1 MSNAMILAAGR
12 GVRLLPL
19 TAAVP
24 KPLIEVAGQTL
35 IEHHLQ
41 RLAALGVTRV
51 VINLHHL
58 GAAIRR
64 RLGHGEGF
72 DLEIVYSDEPE
83 LLETAGGIIKALPL
97 LGKEPFLLVNGDI
110 YCDFDPA
117 ALAPLAEGIHAHL
130 LMVPRPSWQ
139 ERGDFDLG
147 VPVPGSLGDVC
158 RLRGDGKG
166 TLTYAG
172 MARYHPQLFAG
183 LAAGFRPMR
192 PVLEAAIAA
201 GRVSAQVHDG
211 LWEDI
216 GTLERLAM
224 LRRRLKTAEAGTP

>member
-1 MSNAMILAAGR
+1 MPSAMILAAGR
-12 GVRLLPL
+12 GLRLLPL

-24 KPLIEVAGQTL
+24 KPLIEVAGRTL

-41 RLAALGVTRV
+41 RLAALGTTRV

-58 GAAIRR
+58 GTAIRR

-72 DLEIVYSDEPE
+72 GLEIVYSEEPE
-83 LLETAGGIIKALPL
+83 LLETAGGIIQALPL
-97 LGKEPFLLVNGDI
+97 LGAEPFLLVNGDI

-117 ALAPLAEGIHAHL
+117 ALAPLAEGIQAHL

-139 ERGDFDLG
+139 EQGDFDLG
-147 VPVPGSLGDVC
+147 APVAGSAVC
-158 RLRGDGKG
+158 RLRGDGEG

-172 MARYHPQLFAG
+172 MARYHPHLFAG
-183 LAAGFRPMR
+183 LAGGFRPMR

-201 GRVSAQVHDG
+201 GRVSGEVHAG

-216 GTLERLAM
+216 GTLERLAA
-224 LRRRLKTAEAGTP
+224 LRRRLGTG